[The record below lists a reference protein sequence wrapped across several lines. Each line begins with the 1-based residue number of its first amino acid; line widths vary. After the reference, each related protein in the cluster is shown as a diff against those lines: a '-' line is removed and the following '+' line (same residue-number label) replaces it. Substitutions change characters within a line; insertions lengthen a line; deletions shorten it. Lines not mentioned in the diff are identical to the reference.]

1 MISLLDLPLE
11 RVLGPTESHVRSDI
25 FLLCKGQDDP
35 DVALGL
41 TSNITFVF
49 VRNYRTLQIDLLVN
63 WLDKS
68 PEVVTAH

>member
-49 VRNYRTLQIDLLVN
+49 VRDYSY
-63 WLDKS
+63 KS
-68 PEVVTAH
+68 ISG